1 MSIYQTALTDR
12 RVIALTGT
20 DRVDFLQ
27 NLITQNVDG
36 PPPGSMM
43 MAALL
48 TPQGKLL
55 YDFFVTV
62 EEQKLL
68 LDVDAT
74 IAEAL
79 MKKLSLYKL
88 RADISL
94 SLTDMTVTALWQ
106 EDGFLCPPMAGFYT
120 DARHERLGLRGIF
133 DTAPPTGLPEKPLA
147 EWHANRLKCGVPQ
160 GADEMPPGSVFP
172 LEYGFGEMHA
182 IDFKKGCFIGQEV
195 TSRTH
200 RKGRLRKKLHPFK
213 LDGATGGPDT
223 QDDTL
228 MAGDRQAGQLV
239 ALQDRFGLAL
249 IREDAVAETLTLNG
263 ARITLAAGLFDPTA

>member
-1 MSIYQTALTDR
+1 
-12 RVIALTGT
+12 
-20 DRVDFLQ
+20 
-27 NLITQNVDG
+27 
-36 PPPGSMM
+36 
-43 MAALL
+43 
-48 TPQGKLL
+48 
-55 YDFFVTV
+55 
-62 EEQKLL
+62 
-68 LDVDAT
+68 
-74 IAEAL
+74 
-79 MKKLSLYKL
+79 
-88 RADISL
+88 
-94 SLTDMTVTALWQ
+94 
-106 EDGFLCPPMAGFYT
+106 
-120 DARHERLGLRGIF
+120 
-133 DTAPPTGLPEKPLA
+133 
-147 EWHANRLKCGVPQ
+147 
-160 GADEMPPGSVFP
+160 VFA

-200 RKGRLRKKLHPFK
+200 RKGRLRKKLHPFN